1 MNEILDYDFFYKQLS
16 AGIMI
21 DETCFYFNDDPEEE
35 EHYLGYLPQYDK
47 PYWVG
52 YCDIPDGTE
61 FSTAEELVNAK
72 IFNGRSLKER
82 WNNVRI
88 ISIEGIC
95 LESWLEGCRH
105 E

>member
-1 MNEILDYDFFYKQLS
+1 MKELLDYDFFYKQLS

-21 DETCFYFNDDPEEE
+21 DETCFYFKDDPAKE

-61 FSTAEELVNAK
+61 FFTAEELVNAK
-72 IFNGRSLKER
+72 IFNGSSLKER
-82 WNNVRI
+82 WDHVRI

-95 LESWLEGCRH
+95 LESWLERCRH
-105 E
+105 A